1 MTEQEIVINIRLQP
15 SAKNEEICGFM
26 DDGTLKIRVKN
37 KPIEGKANEGLILFL
52 SKIFDIP
59 KRNVEIIGGE
69 KNRNKRIR
77 IQGLSR
83 TEMQK
88 KLEELGIQEP

>member
-1 MTEQEIVINIRLQP
+1 
-15 SAKNEEICGFM
+15 M
-26 DDGTLKIRVKN
+26 DDGTLKIRVKS

-52 SKIFDIP
+52 SKTFDIP

>member
-15 SAKNEEICGFM
+15 SAKKEEICGFM
-26 DDGTLKIRVKN
+26 DDGTLKIRVKS

-52 SKIFDIP
+52 SKTFDIP